1 MSVSCKHQGSP
12 TESRRARLR
21 GRGGAS
27 VDPPQ
32 GHSLHSLSVSSCLL
46 SGKLAI
52 IIFRQICIL
61 LIAFGQI
68 TTV

>member
-1 MSVSCKHQGSP
+1 M
-12 TESRRARLR
+12 
-21 GRGGAS
+21 
-27 VDPPQ
+27 DPPQ
-32 GHSLHSLSVSSCLL
+32 GHSLQEVSVSSCLL

-61 LIAFGQI
+61 LIAVGQI